1 MKKTIQIEFLLN
13 TKKNFESA
21 TVFAAQNTN
30 ITGKRSNFSIGMNTS
45 LILTD
50 SAFAI
55 NKPINGGSFVLLDP
69 TDGNFSFSSNSINQN
84 ITKNVIVP
92 VSPYRNGSILVSPE
106 FSPEENFNLKED
118 NVSYNVSEKGS
129 LTSKLKVI
137 KTITVNGILLSKN
150 GIPLS
155 LYEGRVR
162 KEDSSS
168 SIEFMTDEEGRFSLD
183 LPIAETNKDDQ
194 RLNLILLS
202 YPEKVLAIKI
212 KPNSEEKEINL
223 YKSFSVSDP
232 NNNVSFSYLTTSDA
246 QQSERIP
253 KIDWSNHIFFNKEVC
268 KQYTLERVLTENNV
282 PKNFDILI
290 VDVEGNERDVLN
302 SFSINEWKP
311 KMMIIEI
318 EDENQIH

>member
-1 MKKTIQIEFLLN
+1 MTNSNNLTEYSAALALN
-13 TKKNFESA
+13 ISLFADTKLTSLYSNDSFSSSFRTNTKSSQLGVEYEKNDTDRISSEYKKNFESA

-223 YKSFSVSDP
+223 GEVTFPVVLKS
-232 NNNVSFSYLTTSDA
+232 
-246 QQSERIP
+246 
-253 KIDWSNHIFFNKEVC
+253 K
-268 KQYTLERVLTENNV
+268 
-282 PKNFDILI
+282 
-290 VDVEGNERDVLN
+290 
-302 SFSINEWKP
+302 
-311 KMMIIEI
+311 
-318 EDENQIH
+318 